1 MPSLSGFLS
10 TRVVGPTPFFL
21 ISSEH
26 LVVRMKV
33 PDSAL
38 PSGWASHF
46 QASAVAGIK
55 LPQGQCTAPSEPDV
69 GNSSESTPGLLSSN
83 GFWIRGVG
91 VRGDVPY
98 DHLPEVSAICHTCP
112 STQTA
117 CGSPKGHLG
126 HLGYHQTVS
135 FSFSTWWGMEMTW
148 LL

>member
-46 QASAVAGIK
+46 QASAVLSVAGIK

-83 GFWIRGVG
+83 GFWIGG
-91 VRGDVPY
+91 GGGGAFLMITFQKFQQFATLVPP
-98 DHLPEVSAICHTCP
+98 LRLRVEV
-112 STQTA
+112 
-117 CGSPKGHLG
+117 PKATSVTSGITKQFHFLFPRPG
-126 HLGYHQTVS
+126 G
-135 FSFSTWWGMEMTW
+135 WR
-148 LL
+148 